1 MRETLKQFGI
11 LVIRTIRRW
20 AKGFG
25 AFSMSRSNVD
35 RSSRSDNRTNT
46 FIHHKHG
53 DVPRTEV

>member
-11 LVIRTIRRW
+11 LVIRTIREW

-25 AFSMSRSNVD
+25 AFSVSRSNVD
-35 RSSRSDNRTNT
+35 KSSRSDNRTNT

>member
-11 LVIRTIRRW
+11 LVIRTIGGW

-25 AFSMSRSNVD
+25 AFSMPRSNAD
-35 RSSRSDNRTNT
+35 RSSRSENRTNT

-53 DVPRTEV
+53 NVPRTDV